1 MKKDHTIVIT
11 IVTMVRRRSKKPSI
25 IVSIMKDRK
34 GVLMRASRTTQII
47 TTMEMA
53 ETRSTVSMVSK
64 KMKTKITLN
73 L

>member
-1 MKKDHTIVIT
+1 MKKDHTTVIT
-11 IVTMVRRRSKKPSI
+11 IVTMVRRSPKKLSI
-25 IVSIMKDRK
+25 MASIMKDRK
-34 GVLMRASRTTQII
+34 YVLMRPSRTTKII